1 MDKTT
6 PIVPLIKTQYAL
18 AFVDILKQIDS
29 DIYPSIAKAQLPENI
44 LAPGH
49 DYIPQLPL
57 VKLLNIIGEK
67 AGPDR
72 YSQLIWQVCRQVLI
86 PSYIGK
92 MQHAKTLEEAL
103 IEFAQL
109 FNQESLHSAV
119 KLRHLAGRHWFIR
132 EHRFYNEQLQDFRAH
147 FIVTFMVE
155 LVRAL
160 TNRQWSPSAIMLT
173 GANAEEIKAS
183 LLLENAEFYLN
194 RRVIGL
200 SLSTEELASPVK
212 LKLNWHETPAHIPLK
227 PSLFADSLKQA
238 LKPYLG
244 LGRLPIEVA
253 AEILGMPVRTI
264 QRRLKKE
271 NASYSNIVENILF
284 NQACEMLSDVNIPI
298 SRIASSLGYSD
309 QPHFSRAFKRITG
322 LSPRAYRQQVS

>member
-29 DIYPSIAKAQLPENI
+29 DIYPSITKAQLPENI

-49 DYIPQLPL
+49 DYIPQRPL
-57 VKLLNIIGEK
+57 INLLNIIGEK

-103 IEFAQL
+103 IEFAQR
-109 FNQESLHSAV
+109 FNQESLHSSV

-132 EHRFYNEQLQDFRAH
+132 EHRFFSEQLQDFREH

-160 TNRQWSPSAIMLT
+160 IDRQWSPSAIMLT
-173 GANAEEIKAS
+173 GSNADEIKAS
-183 LLLENAEFYLN
+183 LLVDNAQFYFN
-194 RRVIGL
+194 RSVIGL
-200 SLSTEELASPVK
+200 TLSTEELALPVK
-212 LKLNWHETPAHIPLK
+212 LRLHWQETSIHSPLK
-227 PSLFADSLKQA
+227 PTLFADSLKQA

-244 LGRLPIEVA
+244 LGRLPIEA
-253 AEILGMPVRTI
+253 ASGILGMPVRTI

-309 QPHFSRAFKRITG
+309 LPHFSRAFKRITG
-322 LSPRAYRQQVS
+322 LSPRTYRQQFR